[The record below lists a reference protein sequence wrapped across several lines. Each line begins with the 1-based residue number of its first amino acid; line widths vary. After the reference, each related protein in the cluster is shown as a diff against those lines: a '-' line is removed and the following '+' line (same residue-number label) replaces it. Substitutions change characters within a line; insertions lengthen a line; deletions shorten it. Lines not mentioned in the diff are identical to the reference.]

1 MVYKSIMTTDDLAFD
16 NRHIWHPY
24 TSMTKPLPVYPVV
37 SAEGCELH
45 LASGEHLVD
54 GMSSWW
60 AAIHGYNH
68 PRLNAAMKTQIDQ
81 MSHVMFGGITHPS
94 AVALCR
100 KLVAM
105 TPEPLECVFLADS
118 GSVAVEVAMKMALQY
133 WQAKGESRQRFLT
146 FRNGYHGDT
155 FGAMSVCD
163 PDNSMHS
170 LWKGYLPENLFAPAP
185 HSRFD
190 GEFDEYD
197 MVAFARLMAAHRHEI
212 AAVILEPVVQG
223 AGGMRMYHPEW
234 LKRIRKMC
242 DREGILLIADEIATG
257 FGRTGKLFACDH
269 AGISADILCLGKA
282 LTGGTMTLSAAITTR
297 NVAETISNGEA
308 GCFMHG
314 PTFMGNPL
322 ACAVA
327 TESLALLESGEW
339 QMQVAAIERQLK
351 RELAPAADAPLVA
364 DVRVLGAIGVVET
377 RYPVNPALL
386 QRFFVEQGVWIRP
399 FGSLIYLMPPY
410 PITPQQLT
418 RLTRAVCL
426 AVEQETFFI
435 Q

>member
-1 MVYKSIMTTDDLAFD
+1 MTTDDLAFD
-16 NRHIWHPY
+16 SRHIWHPY
-24 TSMTKPLPVYPVV
+24 TSMTAPLPVYPVV
-37 SAEGCELH
+37 SAEGCELQ
-45 LASGEHLVD
+45 LASGERLVD

-81 MSHVMFGGITHPS
+81 MSHVMFGGITHPA

-257 FGRTGKLFACDH
+257 FGRTGKLFACEH

-282 LTGGTMTLSAAITTR
+282 LTGGTLTLSAAITTR
-297 NVAETISNGEA
+297 EVAETISNGEA

-327 TESLALLESGEW
+327 TESLSLLESGEW
-339 QMQVAAIERQLK
+339 QAQVAAIEQQLR

-377 RYPVNPALL
+377 CYPVNMAQL

-399 FGSLIYLMPPY
+399 FGRLIYLMPPY
-410 PITPQQLT
+410 LITPQQLT

>member
-16 NRHIWHPY
+16 SRHIWHPY

-105 TPEPLECVFLADS
+105 TPESLECVFLADS

-297 NVAETISNGEA
+297 DVAETISNGEA

-327 TESLALLESGEW
+327 TESLELLESGEW
-339 QMQVAAIERQLK
+339 QTQVAAIERQLK

-399 FGSLIYLMPPY
+399 FGRLIYLMPPY

>member
-1 MVYKSIMTTDDLAFD
+1 MTTDDLAFD
-16 NRHIWHPY
+16 SRHIWHPY
-24 TSMTKPLPVYPVV
+24 TSMTTPLPVYPVV
-37 SAEGCELH
+37 SAEGCELQ
-45 LASGEHLVD
+45 LADGERLVD

-81 MSHVMFGGITHPS
+81 MSHVMFGGITHPA

-105 TPEPLECVFLADS
+105 TPAPLECVFLADS

-133 WQAKGESRQRFLT
+133 WQAKGEPRQRFLT

-257 FGRTGKLFACDH
+257 FGRTGKLFACEH

-297 NVAETISNGEA
+297 EVAETISNGEA

-327 TESLALLESGEW
+327 AESLALLESGEW
-339 QMQVAAIERQLK
+339 QTQVAAIERQLK

-377 RYPVNPALL
+377 RYPVNMAQL

-399 FGSLIYLMPPY
+399 FGRLIYLMPPY
-410 PITPQQLT
+410 LITTQQLT

>member
-16 NRHIWHPY
+16 SRHIWHPY

-45 LASGEHLVD
+45 LANGEHLVD

-185 HSRFD
+185 HSRFG

-269 AGISADILCLGKA
+269 AGVSADILCLGKA

-339 QMQVAAIERQLK
+339 QIQVAAIERQLK

-399 FGSLIYLMPPY
+399 FGRLIYLMPPY
-410 PITPQQLT
+410 PISPQQLT

>member
-1 MVYKSIMTTDDLAFD
+1 MTTDDLAFD
-16 NRHIWHPY
+16 SRHIWHPY

-45 LASGEHLVD
+45 LANGEHLVD

-100 KLVAM
+100 KLVAI

-399 FGSLIYLMPPY
+399 FGRLIYLMPPY
-410 PITPQQLT
+410 PISPQQLT

>member
-1 MVYKSIMTTDDLAFD
+1 MTTDDLAFD
-16 NRHIWHPY
+16 SRHIWHPY

-37 SAEGCELH
+37 SAVGCELH
-45 LASGEHLVD
+45 LANGEHLVD

-351 RELAPAADAPLVA
+351 RELAPATDAPLVA

-399 FGSLIYLMPPY
+399 FGRLIYLMPPY
-410 PITPQQLT
+410 PISPQQLT